1 MNTSSQRTER
11 DRPKREPP
19 QQTARAADRLAAR
32 LRTTTFYY
40 LPHEVLKAPPIR
52 HRNGRPKDGV
62 TVFEFALA
70 AAVGLLVRLERGEEA
85 HDYAWPSGK
94 EAIDKRRSK
103 LDRER
108 ARRERQRNIKRKRER
123 YDPGYDPDADGP
135 PTDHPPRYHQ
145 RRRHWDDTHYTVA
158 GRQGYATAR
167 AEYDKLVADDKL
179 VDVEVTRA
187 NLLRAMAVP
196 RKGAN
201 YAALPA
207 ALQRLTQPV
216 DKFPP
221 PLERWDALPD
231 GRLHLHVHPFWVPE
245 DCYELAPSPL
255 PTSGPTVLAL
265 YLFCLG
271 ADTRPG
277 SDTTIAVEALCKLIG
292 IPAAHARRALT
303 QALQMLN
310 RHLGLLGVGGR
321 LQALCRMT
329 SSGIKYPAEYFD
341 IFWRDSRRRLQ
352 IAARS
357 GADLA
362 AAAAA
367 ASSATAKEQA
377 TVEDHEAD
385 ATADTSDEEP
395 MRRENRG

>member
-1 MNTSSQRTER
+1 MNTSSQRIER
-11 DRPKREPP
+11 YRPKCEPLR
-19 QQTARAADRLAAR
+19 QTTRAADRLAAR
-32 LRTTTFYY
+32 PRTTTTFYY
-40 LPHEVLKAPPIR
+40 LPQEVLKAPPIR
-52 HRNGRPKDGV
+52 HRNGRPRDGV
-62 TVFEFALA
+62 TGFEFALA
-70 AAVGLLVRLERGEEA
+70 AAIGLLVRLERGEEA
-85 HDYAWPSGK
+85 HEYAWPSGK

-123 YDPGYDPDADGP
+123 YDPGYDPGADGP
-135 PTDHPPRYHQ
+135 PTDHPARYHQ

-158 GRQGYATAR
+158 GRQAYAAAR

-179 VDVEVTRA
+179 VDVKVTRA

-201 YAALPA
+201 YAALAA
-207 ALQRLTQPV
+207 ALQRLTQPIGR
-216 DKFPP
+216 FPP
-221 PLERWDALPD
+221 ALQRCDELPD
-231 GRLHLHVHPFWVPE
+231 GRLQLQVHPFWVPA
-245 DCYELAPSPL
+245 DCYEPAPSPL

-277 SDTTIAVEALCKLIG
+277 SDTTITVETLCTLIG

-329 SSGIKYPAEYFD
+329 PSGIKYPAEYFE
-341 IFWRDSRRRLQ
+341 ILWRDSGRRLH

-367 ASSATAKEQA
+367 ASSTAE
-377 TVEDHEAD
+377 
-385 ATADTSDEEP
+385 DEEP
-395 MRRENRG
+395 MRRDNRG